1 MRDVKDAL
9 DRMQPKPEAQGD
21 WDAVL
26 RDARVERPST
36 FVRPLAGVAAAVT
49 ALFALALFQPW
60 EGDSPS
66 FLERALAAVDDGPV
80 LHVVLRGEWGG
91 TLADLQTGERS
102 PVHGENEI
110 WYDPDRELVHT
121 ISRLGES
128 VQQERVYD
136 AGEPLELEVL
146 VALGREYLKALQ
158 SGSARVAGEGTVDGE
173 RVTWIT
179 IRSKMLPD
187 AADGKLHEWA
197 QQVAVSRETFRP
209 VATRDTRDGRP
220 GPGTVQ
226 RVLELEMLPA
236 GQGDFTAPAGNSID
250 GTAYSE
256 GREPIPPHEAAR
268 ALSRTPL
275 WLGRS
280 HAGLP
285 FAQASRTTTRT
296 GRQEETR
303 LTGPAAK
310 EALACQARVE
320 RAGRRTGPECESM
333 RRRRQSLVIRGDK
346 VYALGPVQW
355 GQAQT
360 GVVFFYGTVGDDPST
375 YREDAVPLWDRPHV
389 SLAETTSLMPGTLRT
404 GSYVPPDGSV
414 FIGAGGRMGSV
425 RVDGVYVSIQASSEE
440 LILSAARALE
450 PMPG

>member
-1 MRDVKDAL
+1 MRDVKAAL
-9 DRMQPKPEAQGD
+9 DRLQPKPEAYGD

-26 RDARVERPST
+26 RDARVGRPSAL
-36 FVRPLAGVAAAVT
+36 VRPLAGVAVAVA

-66 FLERALAAVDDGPV
+66 FLERALAAVDDGAV

-91 TLADLQTGERS
+91 TLVDLETGDRR

-110 WYDPDRELVHT
+110 WYDPDRGLVH
-121 ISRLGES
+121 SVLRLGES
-128 VQQERVYD
+128 VQHERVYD
-136 AGEPLELEVL
+136 PGEAPAEL
-146 VALGREYLKALQ
+146 VALGREYREALQ
-158 SGSARVAGEGTVDGE
+158 SGSARVVGEGVVDDQ

-187 AADGKLHEWA
+187 VGDQKLHEWA
-197 QQVAVSRETFRP
+197 QQVAVSHETFRP
-209 VATRDTRDGRP
+209 VAIRDTRDGRP
-220 GPGTVQ
+220 GPGAVA

-236 GQGDFTAPAGNSID
+236 GKGDFTAPAGNGPD
-250 GTAYSE
+250 GVAYSE
-256 GREPIPPHEAAR
+256 SRDPIARNEAAR
-268 ALSRTPL
+268 PLGRTPL

-280 HAGLP
+280 HDGLP
-285 FAQASRTTTRT
+285 FAQTSRTTTRT
-296 GRQEETR
+296 GRQET
-303 LTGPAAK
+303 LVTGPAAQD
-310 EALACQARVE
+310 ALACRDRLE

-333 RRRRQSLVIRGDK
+333 RARRQSLVIRGDK

-355 GQAQT
+355 GQAHT

-375 YREDAVPLWDRPHV
+375 FREDAVPLWDRPHV
-389 SLAETTSLMPGTLRT
+389 SLTETTSLAPVGRA
-404 GSYVPPDGSV
+404 GRYVPPEGSV
-414 FIGAGGRMGSV
+414 FIGAGGRVGSV
-425 RVDGVYVSIQASSEE
+425 HVDGVYIAIQASSEE